1 MTNQNCLKMR
11 LFSCKLLFH
20 EMASVCGLPVM
31 ICGGMV
37 IRAETV
43 PASGVRGTPSSF
55 MVNPFGRPWPT
66 RKIGVFPSWGIYVWT
81 YSVISLSSVADTVG

>member
-43 PASGVRGTPSSF
+43 PASYWLGDGVHPTPA
-55 MVNPFGRPWPT
+55 GHQL
-66 RKIGVFPSWGIYVWT
+66 I
-81 YSVISLSSVADTVG
+81 ADAWIKAFKGMN